1 MPITQTRR
9 RFLSIVG
16 LTGAASVLPFR
27 QAKAAEPPPE
37 ITTVRFSKFPA
48 ICFAPQYVADELLR
62 SEGFADIRY
71 MDQAPSAAIATG
83 AVDFSLSFAP
93 QLAAAVDTGQAV
105 TALSGVHLGCFEL
118 FGSEGIHSI
127 TDLRGKSVGSL
138 DPVLAKAMVAYVGL
152 DPIKDVR
159 WVVTGSDTSLKQMFT
174 EGKIDAYLALPPAA
188 QELRRRQIGHVV
200 VNSVVDRPWSEY
212 FCCLL
217 AGNREFVREHPIA
230 TKRVLRAILKASDF
244 CAAEPARVARQ
255 LVDRGFTAQYDYAFQ
270 ALSEIAYD
278 KWREYDPED
287 SVRFYALR
295 LREAGLIKSSPQKII
310 AEGTDWRFLDEL
322 KRELMV

>member
-1 MPITQTRR
+1 MPRMQSRR
-9 RFLSIVG
+9 RFLTTLSFA
-16 LTGAASVLPFR
+16 GAAGFVGAPRAL
-27 QAKAAEPPPE
+27 AAEGTLE
-37 ITTVRFSKFPA
+37 TTTVRLSKFPA

-71 MDQAPSAAIATG
+71 VDQAPVAAIATG
-83 AVDFSLSFAP
+83 EVDFSLSFAP
-93 QLAAAVDTGQAV
+93 QLAAAVDAGQAV
-105 TALSGVHLGCFEL
+105 TALAGVHLGCFEL

-152 DPIKDVR
+152 DPVKDVR
-159 WVVTGSDTSLKQMFT
+159 WVVKGSDTSLKEMFT

-217 AGNREFVREHPIA
+217 AGNREFVREHPVA

-310 AEGTDWRFLDEL
+310 ADGTDWRFLDEL
-322 KRELMV
+322 KRELKA